1 MLKANLI
8 LDGKIIKQIKN
19 MENNYLVTIEQHN
32 QLISE
37 LAIQL
42 QVTISSLKMM
52 DEDITKLEEL
62 FNDLEAEYIQLQ
74 TDYTSAKTENYIKAL
89 QIEKLRDE
97 NTHLKNQIK

>member
-1 MLKANLI
+1 M

-32 QLISE
+32 QMISE

-74 TDYTSAKTENYIKAL
+74 TDFTNARAENYIK
-89 QIEKLRDE
+89 
-97 NTHLKNQIK
+97 NTN

>member
-1 MLKANLI
+1 M

-42 QVTISSLKMM
+42 EQTISSLKIM
-52 DEDITKLEEL
+52 DADITKLEEL

>member
-1 MLKANLI
+1 M

-32 QLISE
+32 QMISE

-62 FNDLEAEYIQLQ
+62 MD
-74 TDYTSAKTENYIKAL
+74 
-89 QIEKLRDE
+89 
-97 NTHLKNQIK
+97 NQIQKMQPQAETEMGLGESDRFNEVFGGMDEE

>member
-1 MLKANLI
+1 
-8 LDGKIIKQIKN
+8 

-42 QVTISSLKMM
+42 QATISSLKMM

-74 TDYTSAKTENYIKAL
+74 TDFTNARAENYIKAL

-97 NTHLKNQIK
+97 NKNLKSQIK

>member
-1 MLKANLI
+1 
-8 LDGKIIKQIKN
+8 

-74 TDYTSAKTENYIKAL
+74 TDFTSARTENYIKAL

>member
-1 MLKANLI
+1 M

-42 QVTISSLKMM
+42 EQTISSLKIM
-52 DEDITKLEEL
+52 DADITKLEEL

-74 TDYTSAKTENYIKAL
+74 TDFVNARTENYIKAL

>member
-1 MLKANLI
+1 M

-32 QLISE
+32 QMISE

-74 TDYTSAKTENYIKAL
+74 TDFTNARAENYIKAL
-89 QIEKLRDE
+89 QIEKLK
-97 NTHLKNQIK
+97 TQIK

>member
-1 MLKANLI
+1 
-8 LDGKIIKQIKN
+8 

-74 TDYTSAKTENYIKAL
+74 TDFTSARAENYIKAL
-89 QIEKLRDE
+89 QIEKLRNE

>member
-1 MLKANLI
+1 M

-32 QLISE
+32 QMISE

-74 TDYTSAKTENYIKAL
+74 TDFTSARTENFIKAL

-97 NTHLKNQIK
+97 NEHLKNQIKP